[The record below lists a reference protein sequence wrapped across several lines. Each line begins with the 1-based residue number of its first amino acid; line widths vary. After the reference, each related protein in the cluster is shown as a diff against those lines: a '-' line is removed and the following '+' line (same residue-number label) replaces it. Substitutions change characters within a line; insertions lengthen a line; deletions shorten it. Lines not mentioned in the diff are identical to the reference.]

1 MKLLR
6 KTQVSKLKKQE
17 HIDSFINR
25 LKEEILKCKNQ
36 IEVKTTV
43 KLELES
49 HGLPVVPLI
58 LF

>member
-25 LKEEILKCKNQ
+25 LREEILKCKNQ

-49 HGLPVVPLI
+49 RGLPVVPLI